1 MKAYIK
7 TPPKQRYR
15 YVPDLCRPFEAYIGR
30 RLRKWEHAIIYAFEK
45 NRKKGKQAGRFIIH
59 DNDPNIDSRS
69 LLITYFLWRAPFDDI
84 MFVGPTRPQ
93 IANQVKEGLAQQ
105 DALKKN
111 VRTSLCDVANA
122 KTLITSGI
130 CPYSQRIIRQQTGTG
145 QAPEGMRGRTWRH
158 CLMINT
164 ERYKAYMDTIDTV
177 VGPLPIEGDSIM
189 VIHTKYHLLCP
200 PAFTPTGPP
209 IQVGIIDET
218 GAPQIIIIELQQQE
232 NQANKCRDARSELS
246 FTHKYALYIEK
257 TQQ

>member
-1 MKAYIK
+1 MKLARIQA
-7 TPPKQRYR
+7 PPKQRYR

-93 IANQVKEGLAQQ
+93 IAHQVKEGLAQQ
-105 DALKKN
+105 DALTHKGTPFYWG
-111 VRTSLCDVANA
+111 V
-122 KTLITSGI
+122 

-189 VIHTKYHLLCP
+189 VIHTKFHLLCP

-209 IQVGIIDET
+209 IQVGVIDET
-218 GAPQIIIIELQQQE
+218 GAPQIIIIELQQTE
-232 NQANKCRDARSELS
+232 NQANKCRDARSERP
-246 FTHKYALYIEK
+246 FDPPTPPPQERRK
-257 TQQ
+257 